1 MGQKN
6 DENIMGTGGV
16 PAVLL
21 KMGIPII
28 VSMVL
33 QAMYNI
39 VDSMF
44 VSRMSELP
52 NLEHTGEYAVNALT
66 LAFLIQML
74 IVAFGIGTGVGEGVM
89 LSRLLGMKDTEGAA
103 KTAENCE
110 FPGNRVSMHQNA
122 TILVY
127 RVLVSKADPI

>member
-1 MGQKN
+1 M
-6 DENIMGTGGV
+6 

-21 KMGIPII
+21 KRGIPII

-44 VSRMSELP
+44 VSRMSEFP

-66 LAFLIQML
+66 LAFPIQML
-74 IVAFGIGTGVGEGVM
+74 IVAFGIGAGVGVGAM
-89 LSRLLGMKDTEGAA
+89 LSRLLGMKDTEGVA

-122 TILVY
+122 PILVY
-127 RVLVSKADPI
+127 RVLVQTAHSPID